1 MAKGKDIARYL
12 DHPFLF
18 LLAIWAGVV
27 ALTALSVWLLTAT
40 GKLPGL
46 RALILGGKQA

>member
-1 MAKGKDIARYL
+1 MAKGKDIAKYL

-18 LLAIWAGVV
+18 LLAIWAGTT
-27 ALTALSVWLLTAT
+27 ALTALAIWALTAS

>member
-1 MAKGKDIARYL
+1 MAKGKDIAKYL

-27 ALTALSVWLLTAT
+27 ALTALAVWGLTAT
-40 GKLPGL
+40 GWMPGL